1 VVILGNK
8 YFVSVALVLLL
19 FVSVYGLHLE
29 IRETDTQLMLFD
41 GSCFCEETIYLNT
54 DSSIRIKLCNDDGH
68 NCYIEYRA
76 GNLVT
81 GFDGGDCTTR
91 SFLNGYLTWLKVN
104 FYSSSYEDYT
114 VYINY
119 GEAPP
124 PTIQVLGEPE
134 GGFGYPPSDGSMIEI
149 DEDSES
155 HWYGQFMLKEDWDL
169 IGIDYD
175 SEVFENVSTQYIGLD
190 WYKYSFDI
198 NKSNM
203 SVGVNYPITFNASY
217 TDEPATITYTKEFGD
232 LHFLVVEGEPKS
244 VYLDDIYIDGGW
256 FFNSETGK
264 WEYYTDEG
272 IWLVFDPVTGKVEVR
287 KDNDVTKDASG
298 TINTGGK
305 ELLYVTKDSSVTTT
319 VGDVLGEYHDE
330 AITIG
335 GYDYNQYITIDGVDY
350 GVDDS
355 GNIHWVPG
363 VPSKT
368 ELIMQKPIYFD
379 DDLWGQIK
387 KFFYDLIFPDDWSM
401 WDSLRT
407 YLANKFPFSMF
418 IRLGEGEYTWFTN
431 EEVNV
436 SFNFSFVDEMFDDE
450 VDLASG
456 WLEKLGAIS
465 RVFTRWLFIA
475 LFMIFIIRRFIPTVV
490 FK

>member
-1 VVILGNK
+1 
-8 YFVSVALVLLL
+8 
-19 FVSVYGLHLE
+19 
-29 IRETDTQLMLFD
+29 
-41 GSCFCEETIYLNT
+41 
-54 DSSIRIKLCNDDGH
+54 
-68 NCYIEYRA
+68 
-76 GNLVT
+76 
-81 GFDGGDCTTR
+81 
-91 SFLNGYLTWLKVN
+91 
-104 FYSSSYEDYT
+104 
-114 VYINY
+114 
-119 GEAPP
+119 
-124 PTIQVLGEPE
+124 
-134 GGFGYPPSDGSMIEI
+134 
-149 DEDSES
+149 
-155 HWYGQFMLKEDWDL
+155 MLKEDWDL

-175 SEVFENVSTQYIGLD
+175 SEVFENVSTQYIGLG